1 MIMLGSIWNTIGRK
15 YSCWWWMW
23 RLICICK
30 VCFKSWFEWKRI
42 VNIHQA
48 YPSVHRT
55 VLSLRS
61 IDTYVLQR
69 SVILESYIAEVLKLK
84 NRYRTEVTEEP
95 FILMAQLTEILTCFL
110 SKLDTVDVTDL
121 STWAGC
127 IFPHHGDR
135 PFEGFQPSQC
145 GMSAQVSQVLQV
157 SQDLSG
163 SVSSSHFESS
173 DGLNF
178 FIDEN

>member
-1 MIMLGSIWNTIGRK
+1 MRI
-15 YSCWWWMW
+15 
-23 RLICICK
+23 LICICK
-30 VCFKSWFEWKRI
+30 VCFKSWFEWKWI
-42 VNIHQA
+42 INIPQA

-61 IDTYVLQR
+61 IDTYVLHR

-84 NRYRTEVTEEP
+84 SKYRSEVTEESFYIKGSAYWGFDLFP
-95 FILMAQLTEILTCFL
+95 FWVGHWWCCRLELLG
-110 SKLDTVDVTDL
+110 
-121 STWAGC
+121 TWAGC
-127 IFPHHGDR
+127 ISPRQGNF
-135 PFEGFQPSQC
+135 PFEAFQPSQC
-145 GMSAQVSQVLQV
+145 GMSTLVSQVLEV

-163 SVSSSHFESS
+163 GVSSSLFESS